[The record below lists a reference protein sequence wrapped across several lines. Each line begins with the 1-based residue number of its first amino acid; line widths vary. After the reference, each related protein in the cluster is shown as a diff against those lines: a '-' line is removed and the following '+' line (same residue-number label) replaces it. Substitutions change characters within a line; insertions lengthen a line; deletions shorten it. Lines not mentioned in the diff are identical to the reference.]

1 VEATAVVLEVVG
13 IGVVELVMG
22 SDEFVVTG
30 PVLEVD
36 EVEATVVVLEVV
48 GIGVVELVD
57 ANGEVVV

>member
-1 VEATAVVLEVVG
+1 
-13 IGVVELVMG
+13 M
-22 SDEFVVTG
+22 
-30 PVLEVD
+30 LEVD